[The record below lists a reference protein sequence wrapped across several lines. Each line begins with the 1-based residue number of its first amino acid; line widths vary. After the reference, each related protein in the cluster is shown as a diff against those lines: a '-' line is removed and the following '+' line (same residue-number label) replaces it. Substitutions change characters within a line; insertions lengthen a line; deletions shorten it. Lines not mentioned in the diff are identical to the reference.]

1 MSILP
6 GIRIVVFLEQFICS
20 QSVALQRQP
29 TFLWGVLT
37 YYEEDSFRR
46 GLNFGFEFFHAMDK
60 RGDKV
65 NVEN

>member
-6 GIRIVVFLEQFICS
+6 RIRIVVFLEQFIRS

-29 TFLWGVLT
+29 TFLGGVST
-37 YYEEDSFRR
+37 YYEKDSFRR